1 MKNPNSFGAHFL
13 LRYDRNSEKKNK
25 HQIYLRITVN
35 KTRCELALKCYLD
48 LSDWN
53 YGKGTVKLKNDKLK
67 QLNTYLEEVRGKIVY
82 HYQQLSL
89 SGLTSAAA
97 VKNAFLGVNL
107 ESGRNK
113 MGLLELVEKHNKE
126 VEAVMERGTIKNY
139 YTTAAYVRK
148 FLAAKFPAGEIFLD
162 EVNFRLISEFELYVR
177 TNPLKSY
184 DPCSNNGAMKHM
196 ERLKKIVSWAIRN
209 EWMLKN
215 PFSGYRKR
223 YKHKEIQY
231 LSKEE
236 LGRIETKE
244 FKNPLLQMV
253 KELFVFSCYTGLS
266 YSDLV
271 ELKTSNIVA
280 KEGGRIW
287 LETARRKTH
296 VPVKVPLL
304 SPALAVLAKF
314 KDRDGLNHWNDL
326 FPWVSNQ
333 VMNKNLKLIGELCDI
348 RKTLTF
354 HVARHTFATTVTLE
368 NNVPI
373 ETISK
378 LLGHTK
384 IATTMIYAKV
394 IQTKIG
400 KDMRD
405 LQNKLDQARSILS
418 SRGAT

>member
-1 MKNPNSFGAHFL
+1 
-13 LRYDRNSEKKNK
+13 
-25 HQIYLRITVN
+25 
-35 KTRCELALKCYLD
+35 
-48 LSDWN
+48 
-53 YGKGTVKLKNDKLK
+53 
-67 QLNTYLEEVRGKIVY
+67 
-82 HYQQLSL
+82 
-89 SGLTSAAA
+89 
-97 VKNAFLGVNL
+97 
-107 ESGRNK
+107 

-126 VEAVMERGTIKNY
+126 AEAVMKRGTIKNY

-148 FLAAKFPAGEIFLD
+148 FLAAKFRAGEVLLD
-162 EVNFRLISEFELYVR
+162 EVNFRLISEFEIYVR
-177 TNPLKSY
+177 TNPLKAF
-184 DPCSNNGAMKHM
+184 DPCRNNGTMKHM

-209 EWMLKN
+209 EWMLRD
-215 PFSGYRKR
+215 PFKGYRTH
-223 YKHKEIQY
+223 YKHKEMHY

-236 LGRIETKE
+236 LSKIETKE
-244 FKNPLLQMV
+244 FKDPVLKTV

-271 ELKTSNIVA
+271 ELKTNNIVS

-287 LETARRKTH
+287 LETARRKTQ
-296 VPVKVPLL
+296 VPVRVPLL

-314 KDRDGLNHWNDL
+314 KDRDEVIHWDDL

-333 VMNKNLKLIGELCDI
+333 VMNKSLKLIGELCDI
-348 RKTLTF
+348 RKNLTF

-394 IQTKIG
+394 VQSKIG
-400 KDMRD
+400 KDMSD
-405 LQNKLDQARSILS
+405 LQTKLDQARSILS
-418 SRGAT
+418 SSRAL